1 MSNTDA
7 TAAGPL
13 GPVQA
18 KLAVLQAAKGLV
30 PNKPRYAITEAALV
44 AYIDTLP
51 EA

>member
-1 MSNTDA
+1 MSETNV

-13 GPVQA
+13 EPVQA
-18 KLAVLQAAKGLV
+18 KLTVLQAAKGLV
-30 PNKPRYAITEAALV
+30 PNKPSYAITEAALV